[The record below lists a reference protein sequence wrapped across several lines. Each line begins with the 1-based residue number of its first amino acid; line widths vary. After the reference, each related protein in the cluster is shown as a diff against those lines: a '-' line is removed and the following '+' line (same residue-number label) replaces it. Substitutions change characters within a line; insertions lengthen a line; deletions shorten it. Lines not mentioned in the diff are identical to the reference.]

1 MKTTK
6 ALLAAAIMVTSLS
19 SAMAADPTV
28 INEDNVVRNMNGYGS
43 EINFNGLINDNV
55 DHARLGTNGLVTTSA
70 NTSAYYNNNGIGLF
84 DNNNVDERTII
95 GPDGLGIRMNDGKFI
110 DIYRNRISVGDLRI
124 NNLKE
129 GYADMDAVN
138 VKQLKDYVN
147 NNRTTVSAG
156 DNIEVSE
163 DNGNYTVSTSKNP
176 ILNTVTLNDGNNESK
191 YNTTGVNITY
201 RDGDNS
207 TEYHTSYSYDGIHI
221 KTNDGYAN
229 PISEVHLTDNGLNN
243 GGHTIT
249 NVSRGKTGTDAVN
262 VDQLKEVENKIN
274 HINGNVLNQAKD
286 YTDSQ
291 MAKVGAASAALAALH
306 PLDFDRDD
314 KYSYS
319 VGFGNYKNATAT
331 AMGAFYRPNENTMIN
346 VATTLGS
353 NRNMV
358 SVGANFKF
366 GPAGKKLSAAKQ
378 VELEAQVK
386 DLTTKY
392 NDLEAKY
399 NKLVAMLD
407 KK

>member
-6 ALLAAAIMVTSLS
+6 ALLVAAIVATSVS
-19 SAMAADPTV
+19 SVMAADPTI
-28 INEDNVVRNMNGYGS
+28 INEDNVVRNMNGYNS
-43 EINFNGLINDNV
+43 AVNLNGITSGNADY
-55 DHARLGTNGLVTTSA
+55 ARLGVNGLQTTSS
-70 NTSAYYNNNGIGLF
+70 TTTAYYTNTGIGLY
-84 DNNNVDERTII
+84 DNDNVDERTLI
-95 GPDGLGIRMNDGKFI
+95 GPSGLGIRMNDGNYI
-110 DIYRNRISVGDLRI
+110 DIYRSRISVGDLRI
-124 NNLKE
+124 NHLKE
-129 GYADMDAVN
+129 GYADTDAVN

-221 KTNDGYAN
+221 KTNDGYTN

-274 HINGNVLNQAKD
+274 YISGNVLNQAKD

-358 SVGANFKF
+358 SVGANFKL